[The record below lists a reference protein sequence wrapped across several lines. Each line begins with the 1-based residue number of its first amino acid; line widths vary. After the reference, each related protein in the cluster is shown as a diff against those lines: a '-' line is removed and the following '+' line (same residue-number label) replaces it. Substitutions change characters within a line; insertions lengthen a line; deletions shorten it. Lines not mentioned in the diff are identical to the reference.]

1 MKSFF
6 FWTILFPILLSMIS
20 LSCSPTKSDENKLR
34 DFITNHLKVIE
45 PKLKAMNLADWNANL
60 TGDKKFYDE
69 RAVIELEVN
78 TIRSNKSDFAFLK
91 DLKEKGTI
99 KDSLLQ
105 RQLTILFNQFAKNQI
120 DITLMKQIVDKQ
132 AEIASKFNTFRGRI
146 NGKEVNDNEIAD
158 ILKNERNSAKRKLA
172 WEVSKQVGREV
183 APMVIEL
190 VKLRNQAAKQLG
202 FENYYVMSLA
212 TDEQNADEVI
222 AIFDNL
228 KQLTDEPFRQMKQV
242 LDTSLAK
249 RFGVKVQDIKPWHY
263 ANPFFQEVSEYGE
276 ADLDK
281 YFKGKN
287 IEEISRTFFAGID
300 LPVDDILKNS
310 DLYPRK
316 GKYQHAFC
324 NDIDRLGDVRIMCN
338 LADNLYWMDT
348 QLHELGHAVYS
359 KYVNKDLPF
368 LIRTDAHTFMT
379 EAIAQIMGRQ
389 AYNVD
394 WLQTMVGINEKE
406 KPLLQ
411 KALRDNKRISMLA
424 FSRWSQVM
432 VRFERALYQN
442 PDQDLNKLWWDFVE
456 EYQFVK
462 RPEKRNESRILR
474 DEPDWAAKIHVTQYP
489 CYYHNY
495 QLGELA
501 ASQILNT
508 IIRDIIKQQIR
519 PKGRTEISFAAKP
532 DIGKFLKEKIF
543 VPGSSYYWN
552 DLLKNATGEGL
563 TPKYFVEEFVK

>member
-1 MKSFF
+1 MKTYIFIYAIIPF
-6 FWTILFPILLSMIS
+6 ILSAFYI
-20 LSCSPTKSDENKLR
+20 SCSPPKSDEIKFR
-34 DFITNHLKVIE
+34 EFITNNLKSIE
-45 PKLKAMNLADWNANL
+45 PKLKTLNIADWNANA

-69 RAVIELEVN
+69 RAALELEVN
-78 TIRSNKSDFAFLK
+78 TIRSNKADFAFLK
-91 DLKEKGTI
+91 DLKEKGAI

-120 DITLMKQIVDKQ
+120 DTTLMKQIVDKQ
-132 AEIASKFNTFRGRI
+132 AEIANKFNNFRGKI
-146 NGKEVNDNEIAD
+146 NGKDVNDNEIAE
-158 ILKNERNSAKRKLA
+158 ILKNESNSAKRELA
-172 WEVSKQVGREV
+172 WEASKQVGKEV

-202 FENYYVMSLA
+202 FENYYVMSLE

-228 KQLTDEPFRQMKQV
+228 KQLTDDPFREMKKE
-242 LDTSLAK
+242 LDASLTK
-249 RFGVKVQDIKPWHY
+249 RFKLKATDLMPWHY

-276 ADLDK
+276 VDLDK
-281 YFKGKN
+281 YLKGKN
-287 IEEISRTFFAGID
+287 TEEISRNFFSGIE

-310 DLYPRK
+310 DLYPRDK
-316 GKYQHAFC
+316 KYQHAFC

-338 LADNLYWMDT
+338 LSDNLYWMET

-394 WLQTMVGINEKE
+394 WLQTMVGINDKE
-406 KPLLQ
+406 KPTLQ

-432 VRFERALYQN
+432 VRFERALYQD
-442 PDQDLNKLWWDFVE
+442 PDQDLNKLWWDLVE
-456 EYQFVK
+456 EYQFVRQPQK
-462 RPEKRNESRILR
+462 RSA
-474 DEPDWAAKIHVTQYP
+474 PDWAAKIHVAQYP

-508 IIRDIIKQQIR
+508 IVRDVVKQE
-519 PKGRTEISFAAKP
+519 TFSEISFAAKP
-532 DIGKFLKEKIF
+532 EIGKFLKEKIF
-543 VPGSSYYWN
+543 FPGSSYYWN
-552 DLLKNATGEGL
+552 DLLKLTTGEEL

>member
-1 MKSFF
+1 MKSYLILILSLP
-6 FWTILFPILLSMIS
+6 ILFSFTMIQ
-20 LSCSPTKSDENKLR
+20 CTAPKSDENKLR
-34 DFITNHLKVIE
+34 EFITNHLKVIE
-45 PKLKAMNLADWNANL
+45 PKLKALNIADWNASA

-69 RAVIELEVN
+69 RAALELEVN
-78 TIRSNKSDFAFLK
+78 TIRSNKTDFAFLK
-91 DLKEKGTI
+91 TLKEIGTI

-120 DITLMKQIVDKQ
+120 DTLLMKQIVEKQ
-132 AEIASKFNTFRGRI
+132 SEIANKFNNFRGKI
-146 NGKEVNDNEIAD
+146 EGKEVSDNEIAD
-158 ILKNERNSAKRKLA
+158 ILKNERNSNKRKLA
-172 WEVSKQVGREV
+172 WEASKQVGKEV

-190 VKLRNQAAKQLG
+190 VKLRNQAAIKLG
-202 FENYYVMSLA
+202 YENFYIMSLE
-212 TDEQNADEVI
+212 TDEQKADEVI

-228 KQLTDEPFRQMKQV
+228 KELTDEPFLSMKKE
-242 LDTSLAK
+242 LDSSLAK
-249 RFGVKVQDIKPWHY
+249 RFKIKVTDLKPWHY

-276 ADLDK
+276 VDLDK

-287 IEEISRTFFAGID
+287 VEEISRTFFKGIE
-300 LPVDDILKNS
+300 LPVDDILQNS

-338 LADNLYWMDT
+338 LSDNLYWMET

-368 LIRTDAHTFMT
+368 LIRTDAHTFIT

-389 AYNVD
+389 AYNVN
-394 WLQTMVGINEKE
+394 WLQTMVGINEKQ
-406 KPLLQ
+406 KTSLQ
-411 KALRDNKRISMLA
+411 KALRDNQRISMLA

-442 PDQDLNKLWWDFVE
+442 PDQDLNKLWWDLVA
-456 EYQFVK
+456 EYQFVTP
-462 RPEKRNESRILR
+462 PEKRN
-474 DEPDWAAKIHVTQYP
+474 EPDWAAKIHVAQYP

-501 ASQILNT
+501 ASQILNS
-508 IIRDIIKQQIR
+508 IVRGVMKQE
-519 PKGRTEISFAAKP
+519 TFSEISFAAKP
-532 DIGKFLKEKIF
+532 EVGNFLKEKIF
-543 VPGSSYYWN
+543 TPGAKYQWN
-552 DLLKNATGEGL
+552 DLLKYATGESL

>member
-1 MKSFF
+1 
-6 FWTILFPILLSMIS
+6 MIS
-20 LSCSPTKSDENKLR
+20 LSCSPTKSDEDKLHE
-34 DFITNHLKVIE
+34 FITNHLKVVE
-45 PKLKAMNLADWNANL
+45 PKLKTLNIADWNANS

-69 RAVIELEVN
+69 RAALELEVN
-78 TIRSNKSDFAFLK
+78 TIRSNKTDFAFLK
-91 DLKEKGTI
+91 DLKAKGTI

-146 NGKEVNDNEIAD
+146 NGKEVTDNEIAE

-172 WEVSKQVGREV
+172 WETSKQVGKEV

-190 VKLRNQAAKQLG
+190 VKLRNLAAKQLDYD
-202 FENYYVMSLA
+202 NYYVMSLE
-212 TDEQNADEVI
+212 TDEQSADEVI

-242 LDTSLAK
+242 LDASLAK

-276 ADLDK
+276 VNLDK
-281 YFKGKN
+281 YIKGKN
-287 IEEISRTFFAGID
+287 IEEISRNFYDGIG

-338 LADNLYWMDT
+338 ISDNLYWMDT

-359 KYVNKDLPF
+359 KYVNRDLAF
-368 LIRTDAHTFMT
+368 LIRTEAHTFMT

-394 WLQTMVGINEKE
+394 WLQAMVGISDKQ
-406 KPLLQ
+406 KPSLQ
-411 KALRDNKRISMLA
+411 KALRDNQRISMLA

-432 VRFERALYQN
+432 VRFERALYQD
-442 PDQDLNKLWWDFVE
+442 PDQDLNKLWWDLVE
-456 EYQFVK
+456 EYQFVN
-462 RPEKRNESRILR
+462 RPDKRNESRIFR
-474 DEPDWAAKIHVTQYP
+474 DEPDWAAKIHLAQYP

-501 ASQILNT
+501 ASQILNA
-508 IIRDIIKQQIR
+508 IVRDVVKQQIR
-519 PKGRTEISFAAKP
+519 LKGRTEISFATKP

>member
-1 MKSFF
+1 MKSH
-6 FWTILFPILLSMIS
+6 IVLLLSLPILISFTMIN
-20 LSCSPTKSDENKLR
+20 CTSPKSNGDKLR
-34 DFITNHLKVIE
+34 EFIANHLKVIE
-45 PKLKAMNLADWNANL
+45 PKLKALNIADWNANS

-69 RAVIELEVN
+69 RAALELEVN
-78 TIRSNKSDFAFLK
+78 TIRSNKTDFAFLK
-91 DLKEKGTI
+91 DLKEKGAI

-120 DITLMKQIVDKQ
+120 DTTLMKQIVDKQ
-132 AEIASKFNTFRGRI
+132 AEIANKFNNFRGKI
-146 NGKEVNDNEIAD
+146 NGKEVNDNEIAE
-158 ILKNERNSAKRKLA
+158 ILKIEDNSAKRELA
-172 WEVSKQVGREV
+172 WEASKQVGKEV

-202 FENYYVMSLA
+202 FENYYVMSLE

-228 KQLTDEPFRQMKQV
+228 KQLTDAPFKQMKGE
-242 LDTSLAK
+242 LDASLTK
-249 RFGVKVQDIKPWHY
+249 RFRVKATDIMPWHY
-263 ANPFFQEVSEYGE
+263 ANPFFQEVSEYGDV
-276 ADLDK
+276 DLDK
-281 YFKGKN
+281 YLKGKN
-287 IEEISRTFFAGID
+287 TEEISRNFFSGIE

-310 DLYPRK
+310 DLYPRDK
-316 GKYQHAFC
+316 KYQHAFC

-338 LADNLYWMDT
+338 LSDNLYWMET

-394 WLQTMVGINEKE
+394 WLQTMVGISDKE
-406 KPLLQ
+406 KPTLQ

-432 VRFERALYQN
+432 VRFERALYQD
-442 PDQDLNKLWWDFVE
+442 PDQDLNKLWWDLVE
-456 EYQFVK
+456 EYQFVRQPQK
-462 RPEKRNESRILR
+462 RSA
-474 DEPDWAAKIHVTQYP
+474 PDWAAKIHVAQYP

-501 ASQILNT
+501 ASQILNA
-508 IIRDIIKQQIR
+508 IVRDVVKQENFS
-519 PKGRTEISFAAKP
+519 KISFAAKP
-532 DIGKFLKEKIF
+532 EVGKFLKEKIF
-543 VPGSSYYWN
+543 FPGSSYYWN
-552 DLLKNATGEGL
+552 DLLKRSTGEEL

>member
-1 MKSFF
+1 MRSYIVLILSLPLLIS
-6 FWTILFPILLSMIS
+6 WTMMN
-20 LSCSPTKSDENKLR
+20 CSSTKSDENKLR
-34 DFITNHLKVIE
+34 EFITNHLKDIE
-45 PKLKAMNLADWNANL
+45 PKLKALNITDWNANS

-69 RAVIELEVN
+69 RAALELEVN

-91 DLKEKGTI
+91 DLKVKGII

-120 DITLMKQIVDKQ
+120 DTTLMKQIVDKQ
-132 AEIASKFNTFRGRI
+132 AEIANKFNNFRGKI

-172 WEVSKQVGREV
+172 WEASKQVGKEV

-190 VKLRNQAAKQLG
+190 VKLRNKAAKQLG
-202 FENYYVMSLA
+202 YENYYVMSLE
-212 TDEQNADEVI
+212 TDEQSADEVI

-228 KQLTDEPFRQMKQV
+228 KQLTDEPFRQMKNE
-242 LDTSLAK
+242 LDASLAK
-249 RFGVKVQDIKPWHY
+249 RFRVKTKELMPWHY

-276 ADLDK
+276 VDLDK

-287 IEEISRTFFAGID
+287 IEEISRSFFTGIE

-310 DLYPRK
+310 DLYPRDK
-316 GKYQHAFC
+316 KYQHAFC

-338 LADNLYWMDT
+338 LSDNLYWMDT

-394 WLQTMVGINEKE
+394 WLQAMVGISEKE

-411 KALRDNKRISMLA
+411 KALRDNQRISMLA

-432 VRFERALYQN
+432 VRFERALYQD
-442 PDQDLNKLWWDFVE
+442 PDQNLNKLWWDLVE
-456 EYQFVK
+456 EYQFVT
-462 RPEKRNESRILR
+462 RPEKRN
-474 DEPDWAAKIHVTQYP
+474 EPDWAAKIHVAQYP

-501 ASQILNT
+501 ASQILSA
-508 IIRDIIKQQIR
+508 IIRDVVKQE
-519 PKGRTEISFAAKP
+519 TFSEISFAAKP
-532 DIGKFLKEKIF
+532 EIGKFLKEKIF
-543 VPGSSYYWN
+543 FPGSSYYWN
-552 DLLKNATGEGL
+552 DLLKHSTGEGL
-563 TPKYFVEEFVK
+563 TPKYFVAEFVK

>member
-1 MKSFF
+1 MRSYFVL
-6 FWTILFPILLSMIS
+6 ILSLPILISWTMIN
-20 LSCSPTKSDENKLR
+20 CSSTKSDENQLR
-34 DFITNHLKVIE
+34 EFIANHLKDIE
-45 PKLKAMNLADWNANL
+45 PKLKALNIADWNASS

-69 RAVIELEVN
+69 RAALELEVN
-78 TIRSNKSDFAFLK
+78 TIRSNKNDFAFLK
-91 DLKEKGTI
+91 DLKIKGTI

-105 RQLTILFNQFAKNQI
+105 RQLTILFNQYAKNQI
-120 DITLMKQIVDKQ
+120 DTTLMKQIVNKQ
-132 AEIASKFNTFRGRI
+132 AEIANKFNNFRGKI
-146 NGKEVNDNEIAD
+146 NGKEVNDNEIAN
-158 ILKNERNSAKRKLA
+158 ILKNNRNSTSRKLA
-172 WEVSKQVGREV
+172 WEASKQVGKEV
-183 APMVIEL
+183 APLVIEL
-190 VKLRNQAAKQLG
+190 VKLRNKAAKQLG
-202 FENYYVMSLA
+202 YENYYVMSLE
-212 TDEQNADEVI
+212 TDEQSADEII

-228 KQLTDEPFRQMKQV
+228 KQLTDEPFRQMKNE
-242 LDTSLAK
+242 LDLSLAK
-249 RFGVKVQDIKPWHY
+249 RFRLKPTDLMPWHY

-276 ADLDK
+276 VDLDK

-287 IEEISRTFFAGID
+287 IEEISRGFFAGIE

-338 LADNLYWMDT
+338 LSDNLYWMET

-359 KYVNKDLPF
+359 KYVNKNLPF

-394 WLQTMVGINEKE
+394 WLQTMVGISEKQ
-406 KPLLQ
+406 KPSLQ
-411 KALRDNKRISMLA
+411 KALRDNQRISMLA

-432 VRFERALYQN
+432 VRFERSLYHD
-442 PDQDLNKLWWDFVE
+442 PDQNLNKLWWDLVE
-456 EYQFVK
+456 EYQFVA
-462 RPEKRNESRILR
+462 RPKKR
-474 DEPDWAAKIHVTQYP
+474 DEPDWAAKIHVAQYP

-501 ASQILNT
+501 ASQILNA
-508 IIRDIIKQQIR
+508 IVRNVFKQE
-519 PKGRTEISFAAKP
+519 TFSEISFAAKP

-543 VPGSSYYWN
+543 FPGSSYYWN
-552 DLLKNATGEGL
+552 DLLKHATGEGL
-563 TPKYFVEEFVK
+563 TPKYFVEEFVN